1 MSQFQVADGSSKLS
15 ECDPHKLL
23 EQFQLTVGLHP
34 IHLIVLSHCIV
45 VVLGISE
52 LIFKRSKIPLC
63 CTLDV
68 VVEAFVGLEV
78 RQGKDV
84 YIDQALDNLPLALGR
99 VVKLN
104 LACVVEQGCVRV
116 ELDLLVA
123 FQEGF
128 VHES

>member
-1 MSQFQVADGSSKLS
+1 MERMAIVSQFQVTDGSSKLS
-15 ECDPHKLL
+15 EGDPHKLL

-52 LIFKRSKIPLC
+52 LIFKRSQIPLC

-78 RQGKDV
+78 RHGEDV
-84 YIDQALDNLPLALGR
+84 DVHQTLNDLPLALGR
-99 VVKLN
+99 VVQLD
-104 LACVVEQGCVRV
+104 LACVVE
-116 ELDLLVA
+116 
-123 FQEGF
+123 
-128 VHES
+128 